1 MATAIT
7 GTMANL
13 ARVTI
18 VSKEAMVTLRM
29 AATMVAQVMAGAA
42 LAKGVAMAK
51 AAATVARVTAE
62 DMAPV
67 TAGAAMVGRGLAS
80 AEANTV
86 VGEKE
91 ARSDAGFLH
100 QRP

>member
-1 MATAIT
+1 MATAIA

-13 ARVTI
+13 AMVTI
-18 VSKEAMVTLRM
+18 VSKEAIVTLRM

-42 LAKGVAMAK
+42 MAK
-51 AAATVARVTAE
+51 AAATVAQVTAE
-62 DMAPV
+62 DMAQV

-80 AEANTV
+80 AEADTV
-86 VGEKE
+86 VGKKE